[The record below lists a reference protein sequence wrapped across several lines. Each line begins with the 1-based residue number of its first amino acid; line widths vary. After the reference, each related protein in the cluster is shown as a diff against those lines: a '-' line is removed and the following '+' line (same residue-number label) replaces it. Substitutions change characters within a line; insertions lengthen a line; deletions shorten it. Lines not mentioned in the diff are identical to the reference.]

1 MFKDQTPTE
10 LDYVQA
16 AQDPAA
22 YQRLLLKL
30 KKMKRLH
37 IAMAL
42 CLFFVGV
49 INGLNHLYTTPGG
62 AAESPTLYKLAPLM
76 VAIILI
82 SAFFQIGQ
90 WHAVRGQM
98 MLLAFMDAQSGV
110 CLTHPCLKNS
120 DRVSLFP

>member
-37 IAMAL
+37 IALAI
-42 CLFFVGV
+42 CLFLMGV
-49 INGLNHLYTTPGG
+49 HSSLNYQYATPGII
-62 AAESPTLYKLAPLM
+62 AEAPTRYKLTPLIAGLLLLGAYSQM
-76 VAIILI
+76 
-82 SAFFQIGQ
+82 SQ
-90 WHAVRGQM
+90 WQAVRGQM
-98 MLLAFMDAQSGV
+98 MLLAFMDAQSRV
-110 CLTHPCLKNS
+110 NLTPFLAQK
-120 DRVSLFP
+120 L